1 MKELTLRT
9 QVPIEITIKG
19 YAGKYEKATANPR
32 NLQIQIDEEAKIIS
46 RLLRQQQ
53 VL

>member
-19 YAGKYEKATANPR
+19 YAGKYEKADGKSKKSADP
-32 NLQIQIDEEAKIIS
+32 D
-46 RLLRQQQ
+46 
-53 VL
+53 